1 GLFFERDWSFG
12 EKNFTHTFE
21 PRAFY
26 LYTPFDDQTGIGIFD
41 TSTPTFNFT
50 QLFSR
55 NRFAGIDR
63 IGDANQISAAITSRL
78 IDDKGVERVNFT
90 FGRIAYLQDRK
101 VQLLDST
108 PRETFRQSGLLAEI
122 NWRWTDRVEV
132 KGAIDWDDQRDLTQ
146 SGSFLLHYEPK
157 ENHIINIGHRFRR
170 NFNRK
175 IEEAEVAFAWPI
187 KENWRILG
195 RYSRDLSQNRTNES
209 FFGLEYESCCW
220 AVRLV
225 NRRYL
230 NIQLD
235 TNGQLIANQG
245 DLHNSGVFV
254 QFVLKGIGSLRGS
267 TTEFL
272 EESIYGYRDR
282 LGK

>member
-1 GLFFERDWSFG
+1 MID
-12 EKNFTHTFE
+12 K
-21 PRAFY
+21 
-26 LYTPFDDQTGIGIFD
+26 
-41 TSTPTFNFT
+41 
-50 QLFSR
+50 
-55 NRFAGIDR
+55 AG
-63 IGDANQISAAITSRL
+63 
-78 IDDKGVERVNFT
+78 KERVAFT
-90 FGRIAYLQDRK
+90 LGRTVHLIDRK
-101 VQLLDST
+101 VQLQDNA
-108 PRETFRQSGLLAEI
+108 PKDTFRQSGLLAEL
-122 NWRWTDRVEV
+122 NWRWTDKIQV
-132 KGAIDWDDQRDLTQ
+132 KGSIDWYDQQDITS
-146 SGSFLLHYEPK
+146 SGSLLVHYEPK
-157 ENHIINIGHRFRR
+157 DNHIVNLGHRFRR
-170 NFNRK
+170 TFDRK

-187 KENWRILG
+187 RENWRILG

-235 TNGQLIANQG
+235 NQGALLPNQG
-245 DLHNSGVFV
+245 DLHNSGMFV

-282 LGK
+282 LGN